1 MTGFGSPCGAC
12 KFLRRKCLRGCVF
25 APYFC
30 HEQGA
35 THFAAIHK
43 VFGASNVS
51 KLLTHLP
58 LGDRCE
64 AAVTISY
71 EAQARIQDPVYGC
84 VAHIFALQ
92 QQVVSLQ
99 EQLTTLRAQQAAQGF
114 VNGGNITTSTNDHI
128 HQQDNHNKLF
138 YGDFP
143 TTYPQDIEALNMQL
157 NESKILSE
165 QLYQNNTSMND
176 SNSTATTDD
185 ENMFYHENGVVNME
199 NSPSNQM
206 TQEYHDRD
214 SFTPPEETVHQ
225 FMTGA
230 TFDEQHYSSDEHQQ
244 HAAMASLYLEDM
256 QMNAEKWTFQ
266 DTNQD
271 DLQSMAFAYFQRS

>member
-12 KFLRRKCLRGCVF
+12 KFLRRKCVRGCVF

-51 KLLTHLP
+51 KLLIHLP

-84 VAHIFALQ
+84 VSHIFALQ

-99 EQLTTLRAQQAAQGF
+99 EQLTTLKAQQAAHCF

-128 HQQDNHNKLF
+128 HQHDNHNKLF

-143 TTYPQDIEALNMQL
+143 TTYPQDIEALYMQL
-157 NESKILSE
+157 NESKISSK

-185 ENMFYHENGVVNME
+185 ENIFYYENGVVNME
-199 NSPSNQM
+199 NSPSNQVS
-206 TQEYHDRD
+206 QEYDD
-214 SFTPPEETVHQ
+214 PESFTPPEETIHQ
-225 FMTGA
+225 FMTSSS
-230 TFDEQHYSSDEHQQ
+230 FDEQYSFDELHQ
-244 HAAMASLYLEDM
+244 HAEMASLKLDV
-256 QMNAEKWTFQ
+256 QMDSRNWTFQ
-266 DTNQD
+266 ETNQV
-271 DLQSMAFAYFQRS
+271 DLQSMAFAYLQHS

>member
-35 THFAAIHK
+35 IHFAAIHK

-84 VAHIFALQ
+84 VSHIFALQ

-99 EQLTTLRAQQAAQGF
+99 AEITTLRAQQAAQGF

-128 HQQDNHNKLF
+128 HQQGNHSNKLF
-138 YGDFP
+138 YGDFL
-143 TTYPQDIEALNMQL
+143 TTYPQDHIQALNMQL
-157 NESKILSE
+157 DESKILWE
-165 QLYQNNTSMND
+165 QLYQNNATSMND
-176 SNSTATTDD
+176 SISAITDD
-185 ENMFYHENGVVNME
+185 ENMFYYENEVVNA
-199 NSPSNQM
+199 SNQM
-206 TQEYHDRD
+206 SQEYHDHEP
-214 SFTPPEETVHQ
+214 STVPPEETIHQ
-225 FMTGA
+225 FMTSA
-230 TFDEQHYSSDEHQQ
+230 SLDEQQYIYSSDEHHQ
-244 HAAMASLYLEDM
+244 HAAMASLYLDDM
-256 QMNAEKWTFQ
+256 QMNNARKWTFQ
-266 DTNQD
+266 DTDQV
-271 DLQSMAFAYFQRS
+271 DLLCIS